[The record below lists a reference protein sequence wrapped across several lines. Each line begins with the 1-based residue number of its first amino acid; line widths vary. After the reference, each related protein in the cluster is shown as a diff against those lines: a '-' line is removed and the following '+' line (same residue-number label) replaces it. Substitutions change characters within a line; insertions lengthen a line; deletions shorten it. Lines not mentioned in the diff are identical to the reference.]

1 MQHLEKFVSA
11 IQTNKPINAIK
22 TAIIKLAYVNIAIA
36 FLLFLITVF
45 KVNSNPIYAQMYEI
59 YCVAIALGMGYIVSE
74 ELTQDSQDHYKIIT
88 VLISALMGN
97 IFFETEYITVYPIV
111 VLLISVIVHYVMNFS
126 DRLSI
131 KSKIIPQA
139 VSDYFN
145 RIIPVLLIL
154 SLGIGL
160 FLMLPSSLI
169 IIADIFI
176 SLTEIVSSIYFI
188 LLITI
193 IICSFWILGIHGVGV
208 IGTLVRPFWLYMMI
222 VNGYLVLN
230 SLPAKYIG
238 TEAFLQWAVWIGG
251 SGCTMGLSILLL
263 KFSRSKA
270 LKELGN
276 DSIVS
281 NLFNINENIIFGV
294 PIVDNKYFRIPFFVA
309 PIACAIIAYIAFS
322 TGWVTVPSVVS
333 PWVLPAPIGIFISTL
348 GDFKS
353 IILSILLIGIS
364 TLVYLPFFRKY
375 DQELYE
381 LELLEKES

>member
-11 IQTNKPINAIK
+11 IQTNRPINAIK

-176 SLTEIVSSIYFI
+176 SLTEIVSSLYFI

-193 IICSFWILGIHGVGV
+193 IICSFWILCIH
-208 IGTLVRPFWLYMMI
+208 
-222 VNGYLVLN
+222 
-230 SLPAKYIG
+230 
-238 TEAFLQWAVWIGG
+238 
-251 SGCTMGLSILLL
+251 
-263 KFSRSKA
+263 
-270 LKELGN
+270 
-276 DSIVS
+276 
-281 NLFNINENIIFGV
+281 
-294 PIVDNKYFRIPFFVA
+294 
-309 PIACAIIAYIAFS
+309 
-322 TGWVTVPSVVS
+322 
-333 PWVLPAPIGIFISTL
+333 
-348 GDFKS
+348 
-353 IILSILLIGIS
+353 
-364 TLVYLPFFRKY
+364 
-375 DQELYE
+375 
-381 LELLEKES
+381 